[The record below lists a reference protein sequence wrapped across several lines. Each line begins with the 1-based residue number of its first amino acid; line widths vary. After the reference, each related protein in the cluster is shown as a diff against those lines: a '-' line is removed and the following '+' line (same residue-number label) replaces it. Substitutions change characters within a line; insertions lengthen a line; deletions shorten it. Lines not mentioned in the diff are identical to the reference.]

1 MRQLSFCVDA
11 QSRAWERS
19 IALISAFTAAGVS
32 VSGWGDLTAMV
43 DAVSPYARRWRL
55 GAR

>member
-1 MRQLSFCVDA
+1 LSFCVDA